1 MLDFWAW
8 ACSKNFEQSSPW
20 GHVFLKEFKKP
31 NGPPNLLC
39 NKSYPM
45 KKLTSVQHKNRAR
58 LKKREEKKARS
69 PAALSGQNHVF

>member
-1 MLDFWAW
+1 
-8 ACSKNFEQSSPW
+8 
-20 GHVFLKEFKKP
+20 
-31 NGPPNLLC
+31 
-39 NKSYPM
+39 M